1 MKQYGLIGKT
11 LGHSF
16 SKSYFENKFIKEQ
29 IQNAFYSNFPLE
41 SIEEF
46 KSLIKK
52 TTFRGLNVTIPYKS
66 SIIPFLDELSEE
78 AKSIGA
84 VNTIHFKNNRLIID
98 GGHNISAALSIANWV
113 KEQDSEVN
121 IICGMLKDK
130 DHLDFMRCFEGLIS
144 SATLIDIPNQESG
157 IKKEDLMK
165 KLSNLKI
172 NFKTADSIEQSIK
185 SYSSFNNTIVLFVGS
200 LYLIGEIL
208 NLN

>member
-1 MKQYGLIGKT
+1 MSPSNAAHIKSGITKINLKGRLQELKTGK
-11 LGHSF
+11 LKDIVG
-16 SKSYFENKFIKEQ
+16 
-29 IQNAFYSNFPLE
+29 
-41 SIEEF
+41 
-46 KSLIKK
+46 
-52 TTFRGLNVTIPYKS
+52 
-66 SIIPFLDELSEE
+66 
-78 AKSIGA
+78 
-84 VNTIHFKNNRLIID
+84 NNRLIID
-98 GGHNISAALSIANWV
+98 GGHNISAALSIANWI